1 MKDCSINGGEYLVKM
16 HPELEKF
23 EIDGLYFSEHET
35 KFSDIGLRSVLSLPN
50 LTSVIV
56 PRKILN
62 RDVNHD

>member
-1 MKDCSINGGEYLVKM
+1 M

-23 EIDGLYFSEHET
+23 VIHGLYFSEHET